1 MIGVGCG
8 ARREME
14 GLWNKNRYGWAVE
27 QEERWREGVDANTCV
42 LLRKG
47 RSCVTMTCADTM
59 YVFQEEGTR
68 SIQTSYAARL
78 PVDCTLTVQM
88 EDYMDEGTNRIEPD
102 RQ

>member
-59 YVFQEEGTR
+59 YSKKRVHEAFKRATQQDYL
-68 SIQTSYAARL
+68 S
-78 PVDCTLTVQM
+78 TVL
-88 EDYMDEGTNRIEPD
+88 
-102 RQ
+102 